1 MPKNARKK
9 PNTPKRSVNLLCRL
23 TGSKKNLKKLSD
35 LTTRVNLVRNLSTNK
50 ELPVSTGA
58 KLLGI
63 NRTSVYYGGIPV
75 SEEELECKSIIDHLH
90 TDNPTWGA
98 RQMSAQLK
106 LRGYHVG
113 RRKASRYMREM
124 DITYIP
130 MKHGFLY
137 LTAIIDW
144 YSRCIVGWDVDDTLD
159 TTMVINA
166 CKKAFKVA
174 KPLIINSD
182 QGSQFTSDKYIDFI
196 RNSGIRQSMDGK
208 SRWADNIMIERW
220 FRSFKYEEA
229 YLTEYANL
237 KEAREAIGRYI
248 YTYNFERCHQ
258 SIGNKR
264 PAEYLEKKGDI
275 KKPRINT
282 VMPKLIYVYEDV
294 NFDGSKHELVNCH
307 YFGGDYAGTEGTK
320 ELWQEVFD
328 FITESYDEEVLE
340 KIYINGDGADW
351 IRTGAGMHAKARFV
365 LDRFHM
371 HKYIISA
378 TSHLKD
384 SAQDARSEIY
394 RAINGKRKW
403 VVEEAFDKIL
413 HVTESETKAK
423 AVESAKNYILGNW
436 AGIMESV
443 RAKDKSLQCS
453 AEGHVSHI
461 YSDRM
466 SSRPLG

>member
-1 MPKNARKK
+1 MS
-9 PNTPKRSVNLLCRL
+9 RSRRNFSAEFKTNLILQLLKGEKELNVLAVENDIQPNLLHNWKKEFLANASLAFDNKREDNLREKLAEERKEKSEYAKKVGQL
-23 TGSKKNLKKLSD
+23 TMQVDWLKKNLKKLSD

-106 LRGYHVG
+106 LRGYQVG
-113 RRKASRYMREM
+113 RRKAGRYMREM
-124 DITYIP
+124 DITPIYPKMNLSKRMKQAKVCPYLLRNAVIDRSNQAWSIDITYIP

-182 QGSQFTSDKYIDFI
+182 QGSQFTSDKYIEFI
-196 RNSGIRQSMDGK
+196 RDNGIRQSMDGK

-264 PAEYLEKKGDI
+264 PAEVYY
-275 KKPRINT
+275 P
-282 VMPKLIYVYEDV
+282 VMLLD
-294 NFDGSKHELVNCH
+294 
-307 YFGGDYAGTEGTK
+307 A
-320 ELWQEVFD
+320 
-328 FITESYDEEVLE
+328 
-340 KIYINGDGADW
+340 
-351 IRTGAGMHAKARFV
+351 AR
-365 LDRFHM
+365 
-371 HKYIISA
+371 A
-378 TSHLKD
+378 
-384 SAQDARSEIY
+384 AA
-394 RAINGKRKW
+394 
-403 VVEEAFDKIL
+403 
-413 HVTESETKAK
+413 
-423 AVESAKNYILGNW
+423 
-436 AGIMESV
+436 
-443 RAKDKSLQCS
+443 
-453 AEGHVSHI
+453 
-461 YSDRM
+461 
-466 SSRPLG
+466 

>member
-1 MPKNARKK
+1 MSRISCATGRRNFSAEFKTNLVLQLLKGEKELNVLAVENDIQP
-9 PNTPKRSVNLLCRL
+9 NLLRNWKKEFL
-23 TGSKKNLKKLSD
+23 TNASLAFDNKREDNLREKLAEERKEKAEYAKKVGQLTMQVDWLKKNMKKLSD

-106 LRGYHVG
+106 LRGYQVG
-113 RRKASRYMREM
+113 RRKAGRYMREM
-124 DITYIP
+124 DITPIYPKMNLSKRMKQAKVCPYLLRNAVIDRSNQAWSIDITYIP

-182 QGSQFTSDKYIDFI
+182 QGSQFTSDKYIEFI
-196 RNSGIRQSMDGK
+196 RDNGIRQSMDGK

-264 PAEYLEKKGDI
+264 PAEVYY
-275 KKPRINT
+275 P
-282 VMPKLIYVYEDV
+282 VMLLD
-294 NFDGSKHELVNCH
+294 
-307 YFGGDYAGTEGTK
+307 A
-320 ELWQEVFD
+320 
-328 FITESYDEEVLE
+328 
-340 KIYINGDGADW
+340 A
-351 IRTGAGMHAKARFV
+351 RTAA
-365 LDRFHM
+365 
-371 HKYIISA
+371 
-378 TSHLKD
+378 
-384 SAQDARSEIY
+384 
-394 RAINGKRKW
+394 
-403 VVEEAFDKIL
+403 
-413 HVTESETKAK
+413 
-423 AVESAKNYILGNW
+423 
-436 AGIMESV
+436 
-443 RAKDKSLQCS
+443 
-453 AEGHVSHI
+453 
-461 YSDRM
+461 
-466 SSRPLG
+466 

>member
-1 MPKNARKK
+1 MS
-9 PNTPKRSVNLLCRL
+9 RSRRNFSAEFKTNLVLQLLKGEKELNVLAVENDIQPNLLRNWKKEFL
-23 TGSKKNLKKLSD
+23 TNASLAFDNKREDNLREKLAEERKEKAEYTKKVGQLTMQVDWLKKNLKKLSD

-106 LRGYHVG
+106 LRGYQVG
-113 RRKASRYMREM
+113 RRKAGRYMREM
-124 DITYIP
+124 DITPIYPKMNLSKRMKQAKVCPYLLRNAVIDRSNQAWSIDITYIP

-264 PAEYLEKKGDI
+264 PAEVYY
-275 KKPRINT
+275 P
-282 VMPKLIYVYEDV
+282 VMLLD
-294 NFDGSKHELVNCH
+294 
-307 YFGGDYAGTEGTK
+307 A
-320 ELWQEVFD
+320 
-328 FITESYDEEVLE
+328 
-340 KIYINGDGADW
+340 
-351 IRTGAGMHAKARFV
+351 AR
-365 LDRFHM
+365 
-371 HKYIISA
+371 A
-378 TSHLKD
+378 
-384 SAQDARSEIY
+384 AA
-394 RAINGKRKW
+394 
-403 VVEEAFDKIL
+403 
-413 HVTESETKAK
+413 
-423 AVESAKNYILGNW
+423 
-436 AGIMESV
+436 
-443 RAKDKSLQCS
+443 
-453 AEGHVSHI
+453 
-461 YSDRM
+461 
-466 SSRPLG
+466 